1 MSQGHWSKRVV
12 GKYVLA
18 QLPALVVLASILVL
32 VRRWVDLSWWFV
44 CGIVALWMIKDVAL
58 FPFVWRSYA
67 GTDQPRNTHLMLGA
81 RGTVEDPLAPAGYVR
96 VHGELWRAEVIEG
109 SPSIGR
115 GQGVRVR
122 GTRRLTLLVEPDQK
136 NEGEPVCK
144 KMEQKE

>member
-1 MSQGHWSKRVV
+1 MNEGRWSNRVI

-18 QLPALVVLASILVL
+18 HLPALVVLAAILVL

-44 CGIVALWMIKDVAL
+44 CGIVALWVIKDVAL

-67 GTDQPRNTHLMLGA
+67 GTEQPKNIHFMLGA
-81 RGTVEDPLAPAGYVR
+81 RGIVEDPLAPAGYVR

-115 GQGVRVR
+115 GHAVRVR
-122 GTRRLTLLVEPDQK
+122 GIRGLTLLVEPDQ
-136 NEGEPVCK
+136 
-144 KMEQKE
+144 